1 MWVGNPH
8 LDDASTPPYV
18 CYVALTRSVIVV
30 AIRLPRVA
38 LLLSLSPPPLVS
50 SCMKLRVE

>member
-38 LLLSLSPPPLVS
+38 LLLSLSLPPLPLS
-50 SCMKLRVE
+50 LL